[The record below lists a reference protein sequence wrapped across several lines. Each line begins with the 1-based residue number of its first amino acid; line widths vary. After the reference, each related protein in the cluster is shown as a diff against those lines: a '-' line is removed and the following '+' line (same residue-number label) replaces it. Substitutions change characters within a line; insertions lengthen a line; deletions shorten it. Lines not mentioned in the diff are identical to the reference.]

1 MKIFLPS
8 LAFFTLVH
16 FAGAGLILV
25 EEMDQTGGPMPGK
38 TEMTITAS
46 GDKARVDLGK
56 QISSIVDSKTGT
68 VTSLMHE
75 QKMAMQLPEGTFDS
89 IKKAGEAEKGKSKPE
104 LKPTGKKETINGF
117 ACEEYLG
124 KIKGMDVT
132 FWVTKEVKNQK
143 EILDQLSNLS
153 GGTDPFQGALASGE
167 DFPGFPIRTI
177 MKTPELGT
185 MTMTVVS
192 IKNEDV
198 PDSAFDIPADYQAIS
213 MPKMQLPGGGAPAVP
228 AVPDAR

>member
-1 MKIFLPS
+1 MKI
-8 LAFFTLVH
+8 LAPALALFALVH

-25 EEMDQTGGPMPGK
+25 EEMDQKGGPMPGK
-38 TEMTITAS
+38 MEMTITAS
-46 GDKARVDLGK
+46 GDKARVDMGK

-89 IKKAGEAEKGKSKPE
+89 IKKAGESEKGKFKPE
-104 LKPTGKKETINGF
+104 LKPTGKRETINGF
-117 ACEEYLG
+117 ACEEYVG
-124 KIKGMDVT
+124 KIKGMDVS

-153 GGTDPFQGALASGE
+153 GGADPFQGALASGE
-167 DFPGFPIRTI
+167 DFPGFPIRTV
-177 MKTPELGT
+177 MKTPELGK

-198 PDSAFDIPADYQAIS
+198 PESVFDIPAGYKTMS

-228 AVPDAR
+228 AAPDAK